1 MKQQYSQLE
10 NQNSKSGKVRIR
22 VDPDLQDLIPDYLEN
37 RGKDLLVY
45 QQALEK
51 GNFDTIAILG
61 HSMKGSGGGYGFNEL
76 TSIGRA
82 IEKAANN
89 KDKES
94 VRQSIVDLMDYLKK
108 LEIVYE

>member
-1 MKQQYSQLE
+1 MKQQDSQSE
-10 NQNSKSGKVRIR
+10 KIRIR
-22 VDPDLQDLIPDYLEN
+22 IDSDLQDLIPGYLEN

-51 GNFDTIAILG
+51 DNFDAIAILG
-61 HSMKGSGGGYGFNEL
+61 HSMKGSGGGYGFNDL

-82 IEKAANN
+82 IEKAAKN

-94 VRQSIVDLMDYLKK
+94 VRQAIIDLTDFLKK
-108 LEIVYE
+108 LEIVYD